1 MICTCM
7 RIRAGAITHRVYLA
21 NRLDNTGDTM
31 SMTSVYSDEA
41 VNEVN
46 KYLNSK
52 KAYVG
57 TDGKFIASTNVDTVS
72 FVLFNMTG

>member
-1 MICTCM
+1 
-7 RIRAGAITHRVYLA
+7 
-21 NRLDNTGDTM
+21 M